1 MLYKAGRGVRQ
12 DYAEA
17 VKWFRTAAERGIPEA
32 CYALGGMYYD
42 GRGVSQDYEESF
54 RWWLKAAEK
63 GMAEAQNDVASLYRG
78 GTGVQQ
84 DDEKARMWYLKAA
97 EQDDPLAENSLGEM
111 CMKAP
116 GGPDYAGA
124 LRWYRRAAEHGCAM
138 AERNIG
144 QVIFSGHLSHAEL
157 NAVLTAAEQPLESVR
172 PLEFDKVI
180 GVLLDI
186 LAVHQPPGQ
195 L

>member
-1 MLYKAGRGVRQ
+1 MFIIKSQSECDAPFV
-12 DYAEA
+12 DAEH
-17 VKWFRTAAERGIPEA
+17 
-32 CYALGGMYYD
+32 ALVPD
-42 GRGVSQDYEESF
+42 
-54 RWWLKAAEK
+54 
-63 GMAEAQNDVASLYRG
+63 G

-144 QVIFSGHLSHAEL
+144 RMYYEGLGVKKSVSEAAGWIRKAAEHGHAESQFNL
-157 NAVLTAAEQPLESVR
+157 GSMYIAGHGVRQDYMEGLKWVGEAAAQGYERAE
-172 PLEFDKVI
+172 E
-180 GVLLDI
+180 LLR
-186 LAVHQPPGQ
+186 LVAQG
-195 L
+195 LK